1 MNNEAIT
8 RAANKVWLS
17 LKKHSPEIL
26 LGFGIA
32 GGITGAVMAC
42 RATTKLDEVLKDA
55 KFEIR
60 SIKHEMEVREHAD
73 VYSEEDAKKDLA
85 LVYSKAALDV
95 AKLYAPSLAVG
106 GFSITCILSSHNIM
120 SKRNVALSAAYD
132 LASASFKDY
141 RNRVVNRFGEQVD
154 KELRYNTVSEKVEE
168 TTTDENGKTKKVKS
182 VVEIS
187 EPDGYRTFF
196 FDELSPSYTKDRDY
210 NLMWLKSQQA
220 FMNDKLRAKG
230 YVFLNEVRE
239 MIGYPPSKDGQM
251 AGWIWDPYDT
261 TKQDVIDFGIIQ
273 TGRQGEDSVE
283 PAILLSFE
291 GVRDNIWGFVF

>member
-60 SIKHEMEVREHAD
+60 NIKHEMEVREHAD

-141 RNRVVNRFGEQVD
+141 RNRVVDRFGEQVD
-154 KELRYNTVSEKVEE
+154 KELRYNTVNKKVEE

-187 EPDGYRTFF
+187 DPDGYRTFF

-230 YVFLNEVRE
+230 YVFLNEVQE
-239 MIGYPPSKDGQM
+239 MLGYPPSKDGQM

-291 GVRDNIWGFVF
+291 GIRDNIWGFVF

>member
-60 SIKHEMEVREHAD
+60 NIKHEMEVREHAD

-141 RNRVVNRFGEQVD
+141 RNRVVDRFGEQVD
-154 KELRYNTVSEKVEE
+154 KELRYNTVNKKVEE

-182 VVEIS
+182 VAEIS
-187 EPDGYRTFF
+187 EPDGYRAFF

-230 YVFLNEVRE
+230 YVFLNEVKE
-239 MIGYPPSKDGQM
+239 MLGYPPSKDGQM
-251 AGWIWDPYDT
+251 AGWIWDPYDAA
-261 TKQDVIDFGIIQ
+261 KQDVIDFGIIQ

-283 PAILLSFE
+283 PAILLAFD
-291 GVRDNIWGFVF
+291 GIRDNIWGFVF

>member
-55 KFEIR
+55 KFEICT
-60 SIKHEMEVREHAD
+60 IKHEMEVREHAD

-230 YVFLNEVRE
+230 YVFLNEVKE
-239 MIGYPPSKDGQM
+239 MLGYPPSKDGQM
-251 AGWIWDPYDT
+251 AGWIWDPYDA

-283 PAILLSFE
+283 PAILLAFD
-291 GVRDNIWGFVF
+291 GIRDNIWGFVF

>member
-1 MNNEAIT
+1 MNNETIT

-32 GGITGAVMAC
+32 GGITGTVMAC
-42 RATTKLDEVLKDA
+42 KATTKLDEVLKEA
-55 KFEIR
+55 KFEVR

-95 AKLYAPSLAVG
+95 VKLYAPSLAVG

-141 RNRVVNRFGEQVD
+141 RNRVVDRFGEQVD
-154 KELRYNTVSEKVEE
+154 KELRYNTVNKKVEE

-187 EPDGYRTFF
+187 DPDGYRTFF